1 MTDNYDAI
9 VIGSGFGGAVAACR
23 LAEKGYRVLIL
34 ERGRRWKVAEYPRE
48 LGDPWIWDQEHPEHR
63 NGWLDLRVFR
73 HMAVAQGAGVGGG
86 SLIYANISINA
97 KPGLFAD
104 GWPSEVTY
112 GELAPYY
119 DAVGAMLDVQPVP
132 TGQWPERT
140 RLMQEAAEAVG
151 HGDRFQPL
159 DLAVT
164 FDPNW
169 TPSAG
174 YRKEASRP
182 FTNRFGKAQ
191 GTCVHLGNCDIGC
204 DVQAKN
210 TLDLN
215 YIAQA
220 ELRGAVT
227 RPLHIARSIEPED
240 GGYRV
245 HFDRIEDGKLQ
256 RGSERGRLVVLAAGS
271 LGSTELLL
279 RCRDE
284 HRTLPNISRRLGHNW
299 SSNGDFLTPAF
310 YPGRT
315 ISPSRGPTITSAI
328 DFLDGAVGGHRFFIE
343 DGGFPDVVSL
353 WLGAAK
359 KGWSWR
365 APQRALVKLLRQGIE
380 HPLAQIMPWFAQGRD
395 AANGRLRMRKRWWLF
410 GSRHVSLDW
419 DIRASRPTVEAIVT
433 MHEELA
439 NATGGVPLVP
449 PTWTLAKYLITPHPL
464 GGCNMGSAP
473 DDGVVDHKGEV
484 FGYRNLFVADG
495 AIVPEAIG
503 ANPSKTIAALSE
515 RIAKLIVDDN
525 R

>member
-1 MTDNYDAI
+1 
-9 VIGSGFGGAVAACR
+9 
-23 LAEKGYRVLIL
+23 
-34 ERGRRWKVAEYPRE
+34 
-48 LGDPWIWDQEHPEHR
+48 
-63 NGWLDLRVFR
+63 
-73 HMAVAQGAGVGGG
+73 
-86 SLIYANISINA
+86 
-97 KPGLFAD
+97 
-104 GWPSEVTY
+104 
-112 GELAPYY
+112 
-119 DAVGAMLDVQPVP
+119 
-132 TGQWPERT
+132 
-140 RLMQEAAEAVG
+140 
-151 HGDRFQPL
+151 
-159 DLAVT
+159 
-164 FDPNW
+164 
-169 TPSAG
+169 
-174 YRKEASRP
+174 
-182 FTNRFGKAQ
+182 
-191 GTCVHLGNCDIGC
+191 
-204 DVQAKN
+204 
-210 TLDLN
+210 
-215 YIAQA
+215 
-220 ELRGAVT
+220 
-227 RPLHIARSIEPED
+227 
-240 GGYRV
+240 
-245 HFDRIEDGKLQ
+245 
-256 RGSERGRLVVLAAGS
+256 LAAGS